1 LCFYFTYGALNLTL
15 LIDWL
20 IGWHHHMVKPSVEKQ
35 DMLSNF
41 FFVFLAKCSY

>member
-1 LCFYFTYGALNLTL
+1 
-15 LIDWL
+15 
-20 IGWHHHMVKPSVEKQ
+20 MVKPSVEKQ